1 MAILAYSLCLLS
13 IIYMIYSLKKN
24 GKDTFFL
31 TPYKIDI
38 NKLDIEKEKIIV
50 KMLIVKYVQVAIAV
64 LTNVVIEILAIV
76 NGWDKNIS
84 LALCIILVFV
94 IFYLFSSVNKRI
106 KNVLG

>member
-13 IIYMIYSLKKN
+13 VIYMIYSLKKN
-24 GKDTFFL
+24 GKDTYFL